1 MSEMLKPSKYNIFY
15 NIDGK
20 EWLFNTSNLGLV
32 QIESSVKRY
41 LSDKTIDLSDFP
53 HDIKEELKE
62 LEEGGFLTQTNVNEL
77 KMLRYI
83 YDTDKHN
90 KEFLSIT
97 ILPTLDCNCCC
108 YYCFERENAFKTK
121 KNGLGNLLD
130 IEEEVLVFLESKIQ
144 ETKNL
149 SVAWFGGEPLLRF
162 DVIEHFSSK
171 IVDLASKYG
180 VNYTA
185 SLTTNGY

>member
-62 LEEGGFLTQTNVNEL
+62 LEEGDF
-77 KMLRYI
+77 
-83 YDTDKHN
+83 
-90 KEFLSIT
+90 
-97 ILPTLDCNCCC
+97 
-108 YYCFERENAFKTK
+108 
-121 KNGLGNLLD
+121 
-130 IEEEVLVFLESKIQ
+130 
-144 ETKNL
+144 
-149 SVAWFGGEPLLRF
+149 
-162 DVIEHFSSK
+162 
-171 IVDLASKYG
+171 
-180 VNYTA
+180 
-185 SLTTNGY
+185 